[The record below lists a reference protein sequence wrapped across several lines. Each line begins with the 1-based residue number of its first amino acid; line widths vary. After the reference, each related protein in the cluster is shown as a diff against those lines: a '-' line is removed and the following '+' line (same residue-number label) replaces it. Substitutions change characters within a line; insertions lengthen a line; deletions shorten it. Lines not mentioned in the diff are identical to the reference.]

1 MTDTS
6 GEPPVR
12 EVRAGVVAGGIAL
25 GVVLTWLSFV
35 LVVLNA
41 PPIASGGPETGSI
54 ALALAALIGIVLLA
68 HPRSRQA
75 GTGFLM
81 GLAIGMITGAG
92 ACGGLTAGAV

>member
-1 MTDTS
+1 MADTS

-12 EVRAGVVAGGIAL
+12 RIQAGQVFG
-25 GVVLTWLSFV
+25 GVVLGVGLAWLTFA
-35 LVVLNA
+35 VVLMTGYSA
-41 PPIASGGPETGSI
+41 GRETTAVPVMALGLPAVAGIA
-54 ALALAALIGIVLLA
+54 LLA

-92 ACGGLTAGAV
+92 VCGLTFADGI